1 MKGELEMA
9 RIETRA
15 TRLPVVALTALW
27 IGGLLVAAAVA
38 EDIEET
44 VTSPGTLEFVGKN
57 LIMTAKGTF
66 HEWRIVESSVDIDA
80 IDGAFVLLE
89 VELASVDTGI
99 ERRDDHLRNPDFFD
113 VDTYPVATVRI
124 HSPQPSRREAN
135 EELRFTVQYDVNLHG
150 VEKTLDGEIVLL
162 DTEPLIF
169 EGNLTIDRME
179 FGVGPKPGFWSP
191 MVPKAEIPVSFHI
204 EL

>member
-1 MKGELEMA
+1 MV

-15 TRLPVVALTALW
+15 TRLSVVALTALW
-27 IGGLLVAAAVA
+27 ICGLLVAAAVA
-38 EDIEET
+38 KDIEAT

-66 HEWRIVESSVDIDA
+66 HEWRIVESSVDMDA
-80 IDGAFVLLE
+80 IDDAFVLVE
-89 VELASVDTGI
+89 VELSSVDTGI
-99 ERRDDHLRNPDFFD
+99 ERRDEHLRNPDFFD

-124 HSPQPSRREAN
+124 HSPQQSRVEAN
-135 EELRFTVQYDVNLHG
+135 EKLRFTVQYDVNLHG
-150 VEKTLDGEIVLL
+150 VEKTLDGEIVLV
-162 DTEPLIF
+162 DTDPLVF
-169 EGNLTIDRME
+169 EGNLTIDRMK

>member
-1 MKGELEMA
+1 MV
-9 RIETRA
+9 RTETRA
-15 TRLPVVALTALW
+15 TRLSAVALTALTALW
-27 IGGLLVAAAVA
+27 VCGLLLAPAGA
-38 EDIEET
+38 EDIEAT

-66 HEWRIVESSVDIDA
+66 HEWRIVESSIDMDA
-80 IDGAFVLLE
+80 IDDAFVLVE
-89 VELASVDTGI
+89 VELASLDTGI
-99 ERRDDHLRNPDFFD
+99 EGRDDHLRNPDFFD

-124 HSPQPSRREAN
+124 HSPQPIRVEAN
-135 EELRFTVQYDVNLHG
+135 EKLRFTVQYDLNLHG
-150 VEKTLDGEIVLL
+150 VEKTLDGEIVLV
-162 DTEPLIF
+162 DTDPLIF
-169 EGNLTIDRME
+169 EGNLTVDRME